1 MTRELSYE
9 WVRAATIRSSFGF
22 PLAGALLTWVI
33 TVIFLWDPAEGSDIP
48 LTSLVGSVYSPLTAL
63 LVTIPF
69 AQAFGQEYRDGT
81 MRLTLSEFPD
91 RTKVFLS
98 KLIVPALITV
108 VTAVVTVGGVALIAL
123 VMQAPVSGFGE
134 IPVLMFRAA
143 GYSVI
148 WGLLVAAVTVLT
160 RNMAAGI
167 AGVLVWGLI
176 LEQIFGALLPD
187 GVGRWLPVSRGTQW
201 FQTGDG
207 EGALV
212 FLVAALLFTA
222 GAYVKFTRTDA

>member
-1 MTRELSYE
+1 MNRELSYE
-9 WVRAATIRSSFGF
+9 WVRASTIKSSFGF
-22 PLAGALLTWVI
+22 PLAGALLTWAI
-33 TVIFLWDPAEGSDIP
+33 TIIFLWDPAEGSDIKFA
-48 LTSLVGSVYSPLTAL
+48 SLVGSVYSPLTAL
-63 LVTIPF
+63 LVTVPF

-98 KLIVPALITV
+98 KLIIPALLAI
-108 VTAVVTVGGVALIAL
+108 VTAVITVGGVALIAL

-134 IPVLMFRAA
+134 IPALMFRAS
-143 GYSVI
+143 GYTVI
-148 WGLLVAAVTVLT
+148 WGLLVAAITVFT

-176 LEQIFGALLPD
+176 LEQIFGSLLPE
-187 GVGRWLPVSRGTQW
+187 GVRPYLPVTRGTEW
-201 FQTGDG
+201 FQTGVV

-212 FLVAALLFTA
+212 FLVVALLFTA
-222 GAYVKFTRTDA
+222 GAYYKFTRTDA

>member
-1 MTRELSYE
+1 MNRELSYE
-9 WVRAATIRSSFGF
+9 WVRASTIRSSFGF
-22 PLAGALLTWVI
+22 PLAGALLTWAI
-33 TVIFLWDPAEGSDIP
+33 TIIFLWDPAEGTDIKFSA
-48 LTSLVGSVYSPLTAL
+48 LLGSVYSPLTAL

-81 MRLTLSEFPD
+81 MRLTLSEYPD
-91 RTKVFLS
+91 RTKVFLA
-98 KLIVPALITV
+98 KLIVPALLTIVAAVITV
-108 VTAVVTVGGVALIAL
+108 AGVALISL
-123 VMQAPVSGFGE
+123 FGPVSGFGE
-134 IPVLMFRAA
+134 VPAMMFRAA

-176 LEQIFGALLPD
+176 LEQIFGALLPE
-187 GVGRWLPVSRGTQW
+187 GVGRWLPVTRGTQW
-201 FQTGDG
+201 FQTGDV

-212 FLVAALLFTA
+212 FLVVALAFTA
-222 GAYVKFTRTDA
+222 GAYFKFTRTDA